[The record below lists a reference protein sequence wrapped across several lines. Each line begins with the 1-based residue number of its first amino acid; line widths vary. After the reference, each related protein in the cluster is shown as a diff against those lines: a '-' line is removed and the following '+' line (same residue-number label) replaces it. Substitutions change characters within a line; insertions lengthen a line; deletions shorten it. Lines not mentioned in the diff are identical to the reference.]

1 VEAGN
6 VAIYRAV
13 QLPTLRVGVLAVGGF
28 DPATVVEALDA
39 AGLDPVREVTAAG
52 RVDALVVA
60 AETASEAAA
69 GVERILAEE
78 APVPVVG
85 VARRLRPND
94 VRAALRIGLSGIVEH
109 DRVPAALGLAVRAA
123 CAGLVAVPSR
133 VRTAAAGPVLST
145 REKQILAL
153 VVLGFTNGEIAR
165 KLYVA
170 ESTVK
175 SHLSSA
181 FAKLGVRS
189 RNEATALILDEH
201 NGLGTGILAI
211 TDARDAVPV
220 GAR

>member
-6 VAIYRAV
+6 VAIDRAV
-13 QLPTLRVGVLAVGGF
+13 WLPALRVGVLAVGGF
-28 DPATVVEALDA
+28 DPAAVLDALAA
-39 AGLDPVREVTAAG
+39 AGLDAVREVTAAD
-52 RVDALVVA
+52 RVDAVVVA
-60 AETASEAAA
+60 AETASEAAGGA
-69 GVERILAEE
+69 ERILAVE
-78 APVPVVG
+78 AAVPVVG

-94 VRAALRIGLSGIVEH
+94 VRAALRTGLSGILEH
-109 DRVPAALGLAVRAA
+109 ERVPASLGLAVRAA
-123 CAGLVAVPSR
+123 CAGLVTVPSSGR
-133 VRTAAAGPVLST
+133 SAAAGPVLST

-201 NGLGTGILAI
+201 SGLGTGILAI
-211 TDARDAVPV
+211 TDARDAVPA